1 MLPQYHALQES
12 GLCEPIIV
20 IVDERA
26 FDLAEKLRSDGIRVE
41 MVSEELRQDPLLI
54 TEKRFQECISRLP
67 KVLAAILRSN
77 AIAHS
82 FLIDGWRCQTVVRL
96 YKKSL
101 QAWLRYLEKNR
112 IDLAMVPGD
121 RELGAFPPLLKACKL
136 MQIPVVISTS
146 NIPTRDS
153 LAANRVGEKKFKANF
168 AQCPPLWNMLI
179 RLRFPQQV
187 AETVH
192 GRMLF
197 SPGWLVWALARLGM
211 LSKTP
216 WIQGGGNSD
225 FVLLNSE
232 MRCETYVSEGVDPGK
247 VVQIGDLSLDTLHA
261 SLANRGALRQEIRQ
275 KKNGDLGKVCLFAI
289 PIYAEHNYLSWDLHL
304 STLRACAVKLQASG
318 MAVVLSLHPRSRKEN
333 YLFLETDFGF
343 IFASKPLNEILP
355 AADIFICGNSSTIEW
370 SILLGQPTINL
381 DYAGISDG
389 AFLEYPGVLSAS
401 GAEEFSLC
409 IEQVL
414 RDYEQLKQA
423 QLDKAETI
431 SIFDGNSKQRFLAF
445 VTKQLVQLS

>member
-1 MLPQYHALQES
+1 MMPQYHALEES

-20 IVDERA
+20 IVDDRA
-26 FDLAEKLRSDGIRVE
+26 IDLAEKLRSDGIRVE

-187 AETVH
+187 AE
-192 GRMLF
+192 R
-197 SPGWLVWALARLGM
+197 
-211 LSKTP
+211 
-216 WIQGGGNSD
+216 
-225 FVLLNSE
+225 
-232 MRCETYVSEGVDPGK
+232 
-247 VVQIGDLSLDTLHA
+247 
-261 SLANRGALRQEIRQ
+261 
-275 KKNGDLGKVCLFAI
+275 
-289 PIYAEHNYLSWDLHL
+289 
-304 STLRACAVKLQASG
+304 
-318 MAVVLSLHPRSRKEN
+318 
-333 YLFLETDFGF
+333 DFG
-343 IFASKPLNEILP
+343 IGNASVSFDTNTSP
-355 AADIFICGNSSTIEW
+355 ARS
-370 SILLGQPTINL
+370 
-381 DYAGISDG
+381 
-389 AFLEYPGVLSAS
+389 AFLE
-401 GAEEFSLC
+401 
-409 IEQVL
+409 I
-414 RDYEQLKQA
+414 
-423 QLDKAETI
+423 T
-431 SIFDGNSKQRFLAF
+431 
-445 VTKQLVQLS
+445 